1 MLIKNLAFDYFKAD
15 QFAFAKRGL
24 MQFSSTSIFSFPPRV
39 TDKAFC
45 TSESLNINQPNN
57 QKDNSFGIN
66 INLQVNQ
73 TVNT

>member
-1 MLIKNLAFDYFKAD
+1 MFIKNLAFDYFKAD

-24 MQFSSTSIFSFPPRV
+24 MQSSSNSIFSFPPKV

-45 TSESLNINQPNN
+45 TSKSLNVNQYNN
-57 QKDNSFGIN
+57 QKDNSFGVN